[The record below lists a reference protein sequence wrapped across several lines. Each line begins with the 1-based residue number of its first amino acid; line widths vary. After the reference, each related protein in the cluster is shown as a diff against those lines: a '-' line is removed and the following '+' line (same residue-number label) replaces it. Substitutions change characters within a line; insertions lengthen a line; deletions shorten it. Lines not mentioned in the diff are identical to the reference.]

1 MMHSLHAKYYDVD
14 YDDDYD
20 VEYGLHRN
28 MISSLTFVW
37 RDETIEKC
45 AQSGSDRNIC
55 AHSSLIIQTIPED
68 RFEEEDEKNCNARL
82 VASMLIAS
90 AIFETNRTK
99 RGNKELVATAV

>member
-14 YDDDYD
+14 DDDDDYD

-45 AQSGSDRNIC
+45 AQRASDRNIC

-68 RFEEEDEKNCNARL
+68 RFKEEEETIAIYILLHQCWLHPRYSKRTERKEETKN
-82 VASMLIAS
+82 
-90 AIFETNRTK
+90 
-99 RGNKELVATAV
+99 